1 MLETHDSSATQ
12 HMVAPETKGFLKLL
26 CSGNRQCPPELF
38 EKIWP
43 AERTLVGLRVSK
55 SLRQLL
61 FTNVRRMSF
70 VRSKDAEVNEK
81 LLMKAFSH
89 SKNFHRTAPLEVALE
104 WRGQLCGLNCAVRCA
119 VSGTNLTLLKVTPYN
134 GLGAKGAEGL
144 ANALSEC
151 TSLTRLELGAGHIGD
166 AGTEKLAMVVGNS
179 KAMTHLDLE
188 ANCIGFKGAERLAKV
203 LGGCTA
209 LVQLNLNENS
219 LGAAGMPSLSTAL
232 ADCKAL
238 AFLYLRGNLFGDA
251 GAESLAKVLR
261 ECKALS
267 VLDVGR
273 NRIGNAGASS
283 LAEAVGSC
291 SALIYLDLTSNEIGA
306 QGVRLLGAGLTK
318 RVHLN
323 FSSNR
328 IDAAELQRLGGRPKW
343 CYHCPPCPTAG
354 LLQGN
359 ALALDDLHQQGNA
372 QGWGW
377 ELDGWLGF
385 DVNTL
390 HQADAMQNPWFE
402 DGGLDWPLFG

>member
-251 GAESLAKVLR
+251 GAESLAKDWQCRSQQPGRSGGVMLGPDLFGFDLQRDRRAGRAVAGGGADQARASQLLEQPHRRCRIAASWGEAKVVLS
-261 ECKALS
+261 LS
-267 VLDVGR
+267 TLSNRRLAPGKCTGTRRFAPAGKRTGMGVGVGR
-273 NRIGNAGASS
+273 LAWVRRQHSAPGRRNAES
-283 LAEAVGSC
+283 LV
-291 SALIYLDLTSNEIGA
+291 
-306 QGVRLLGAGLTK
+306 
-318 RVHLN
+318 
-323 FSSNR
+323 
-328 IDAAELQRLGGRPKW
+328 
-343 CYHCPPCPTAG
+343 
-354 LLQGN
+354 
-359 ALALDDLHQQGNA
+359 
-372 QGWGW
+372 
-377 ELDGWLGF
+377 
-385 DVNTL
+385 
-390 HQADAMQNPWFE
+390 
-402 DGGLDWPLFG
+402 